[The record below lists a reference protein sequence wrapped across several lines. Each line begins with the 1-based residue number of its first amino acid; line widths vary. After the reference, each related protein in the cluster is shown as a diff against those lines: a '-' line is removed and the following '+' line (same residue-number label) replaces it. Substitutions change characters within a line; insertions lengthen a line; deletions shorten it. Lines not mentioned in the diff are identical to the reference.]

1 MAEGISTVITTE
13 AAADERLG
21 LIHRDI
27 RNLLPRGPVLVT
39 VAQHLPK
46 RSLDQNAMFRG
57 LAREI
62 EEHWNRTRPEKTS
75 AEAIARDLKVEFG
88 IITTEY
94 SPVSGKRTARI
105 KSTAE
110 YTRSEM
116 TALIEATLAWAAEQR
131 IPMVDPREWTA

>member
-1 MAEGISTVITTE
+1 MSAEGISTVIKTE

-27 RNLLPRGPVLVT
+27 RNLLPHGPVLVT

-62 EEHWNRTRPEKTS
+62 EEYWNRNRPEKTS

-88 IITTEY
+88 IISTEY

-110 YTRSEM
+110 YTRGEM

-131 IPMVDPREWTA
+131 IPIQDPRLA